1 MSRGTLYLK
10 SYHTGVMRGG
20 DVININVAKGYT
32 IAVL

>member
-20 DVININVAKGYT
+20 DIINTNVARGYT
-32 IAVL
+32 ITVL

>member
-10 SYHTGVMRGG
+10 SYHTGVMKEG
-20 DVININVAKGYT
+20 DVININVARGYN